1 MFDDDDTISNG
12 DGTIS
17 ENFFINNDAA
27 DYFAKRQAR
36 PLPQTSS
43 SLQHGNGTPEQHLLP
58 KLGWFSGTP
67 AILTVHAPQQRAD
80 VYGDED
86 GNLVRP
92 QSEKR
97 GSVRFSAVKE
107 QEAMK
112 IIERRA
118 RAMQNGSKTYP
129 PKAVAA
135 APPNAKARPSSA
147 ASRNIL
153 DARAS
158 RTRIVKLKLTAETM
172 ARYRASMQQH
182 AAASRNL
189 LDLHIAIGT
198 QYIRFLPQYTDIRYD
213 DCTNL
218 NVHLPVILQIGTYIV
233 APTGPELPSSQLP
246 PSPMKKRKGRPQAS
260 PTKARERAKQPD
272 KFNNK
277 LEVWAHHTLPKKL
290 KFGEGQ
296 PITPLELLA
305 YDENEQN
312 VEGVPGLED
321 TATWDV
327 TAKHIR
333 FLAPF
338 QDVRTAA
345 ELRCLVRYCLLLAA
359 ANNYSNFA
367 GTDIPKDFGFTRVLI
382 DYCKRRWEDD
392 RFRALKHTRVLPEDS
407 DIWKGAVKL
416 KVPKAEDAEQFSASE
431 SEGEDEIP
439 AVKPEGWT
447 QHLGKRK
454 RTRQFVADKML
465 QEKIGYTR
473 ERATV

>member
-1 MFDDDDTISNG
+1 MFDDNDTISNG
-12 DGTIS
+12 DGTSS
-17 ENFFINNDAA
+17 ENSFINNDAA
-27 DYFAKRQAR
+27 DYLAKTQAR

-43 SLQHGNGTPEQHLLP
+43 SMPHGKGTPEQRLLP
-58 KLGWFSGTP
+58 KLGWFSATP
-67 AILTVHAPQQRAD
+67 AILTVHALQQLAG

-86 GNLVRP
+86 EDHVRP

-118 RAMQNGSKTYP
+118 RAMQDGSKTYP

-135 APPNAKARPSSA
+135 APPSAKARSSSA

-153 DARAS
+153 DARAP
-158 RTRIVKLKLTAETM
+158 RTRIVKLKLTAEAM
-172 ARYRASMQQH
+172 ARYRTSMQQH

-189 LDLHIAIGT
+189 LDLHIAIGA
-198 QYIRFLPQYTDIRYD
+198 QHIRFLPQYTDIRYD

-218 NVHLPVILQIGTYIV
+218 DVHLPVILQIGTYI
-233 APTGPELPSSQLP
+233 AASTGPELPSSLLP
-246 PSPMKKRKGRPQAS
+246 AS
-260 PTKARERAKQPD
+260 PTKKRRGRPLSSPTKVKKRVKQTE
-272 KFNNK
+272 KLNNK
-277 LEVWAHHTLPKKL
+277 LEIWAHHTLPKKP

-296 PITPLELLA
+296 PVTPLELLA

-321 TATWDV
+321 TATWDD

-333 FLAPF
+333 FLPPF
-338 QDVRTAA
+338 KHVRTAA

-382 DYCKRRWEDD
+382 DYCKRKWEDD
-392 RFRALKHTRVLPEDS
+392 RFRALKHTRVLHEDS

-416 KVPKAEDAEQFSASE
+416 KVPKAENAEQFSASE

-465 QEKIGYTR
+465 
-473 ERATV
+473 